1 MKDIVL
7 ITGGLGYIGSHI
19 YLSLIKKDYY
29 PIIIDDLSTSNIS
42 VVKSLTKITSKK
54 VDFEDGVGGAA
65 QGYANGAAAGAAIW
79 QAKNLVYAGRTVQGA
94 QGINVGGTESIIK
107 SIEGTDCNK
116 IIFSSSALVYGNT
129 VKQSID
135 EQHSLNS
142 NSPYAESKILSE
154 KALLSKS
161 QNSNDLSIGILRY
174 FNPAGADTSGFIG
187 DNPNSIY
194 KNLFVIL
201 DDIALGLKDN
211 IEIYGNDYETSD
223 GTCIRDYLHVTDLA
237 EGHINLIELLN
248 KTSSNQIF
256 NLGSGRGYSVLEVL
270 REYEK
275 ANKVTFIK
283 KITQRREGDVPILR
297 ADTSQAEKLLGWEN
311 KFSLEEMC
319 RSSLNF
325 TNRGLMITTQI
336 IAVLLKGYTAL

>member
-54 VDFEDGVGGAA
+54 VDFYEGDIRNTGFVK
-65 QGYANGAAAGAAIW
+65 NIILNKKINTIIHLAGKKSVEESVINS
-79 QAKNLVYAGRTVQGA
+79 KIYMDC
-94 QGINVGGTESIIK
+94 NVGGTESIIK

-174 FNPAGADTSGFIG
+174 FNPAGAYTSGFIG

-325 TNRGLMITTQI
+325 RKFNS
-336 IAVLLKGYTAL
+336 LL

>member
-54 VDFEDGVGGAA
+54 VDFYKGDIRNTGFVK
-65 QGYANGAAAGAAIW
+65 NIILNKKINTIIHLAGKKSVEESVINS
-79 QAKNLVYAGRTVQGA
+79 KIYMDC
-94 QGINVGGTESIIK
+94 NVGGTESIIK

-135 EQHSLNS
+135 EQHSLNF

-325 TNRGLMITTQI
+325 RKFNS
-336 IAVLLKGYTAL
+336 LL

>member
-54 VDFEDGVGGAA
+54 VDFYEGDIRNTGFVK
-65 QGYANGAAAGAAIW
+65 NIILNKKINTIIHLAGKKSVEESVINS
-79 QAKNLVYAGRTVQGA
+79 KIYMDC
-94 QGINVGGTESIIK
+94 NVGGTESIIK

-135 EQHSLNS
+135 EKHSLNF

-325 TNRGLMITTQI
+325 RKVNS
-336 IAVLLKGYTAL
+336 LL

>member
-54 VDFEDGVGGAA
+54 VDFYEGDIRNTGFVK
-65 QGYANGAAAGAAIW
+65 NIILNKKINTIIHLAGKKSVEESVINS
-79 QAKNLVYAGRTVQGA
+79 KIYMDC
-94 QGINVGGTESIIK
+94 NVGGTESIIK

-154 KALLSKS
+154 KVLLSKS

-194 KNLFVIL
+194 KNLFVLL

-297 ADTSQAEKLLGWEN
+297 ADISQAEKLLGWEN

-325 TNRGLMITTQI
+325 RKFNS
-336 IAVLLKGYTAL
+336 LL

>member
-54 VDFEDGVGGAA
+54 VDFYEGDIRNTGFVK
-65 QGYANGAAAGAAIW
+65 NIILNKKINTIIHLAGKKSVEESVINS
-79 QAKNLVYAGRTVQGA
+79 KIYMDC
-94 QGINVGGTESIIK
+94 NVGGTESIIK

-283 KITQRREGDVPILR
+283 KITQKREGDVPILR
-297 ADTSQAEKLLGWEN
+297 ADISQAEKLLGWEN

-325 TNRGLMITTQI
+325 RKFNS
-336 IAVLLKGYTAL
+336 LL

>member
-1 MKDIVL
+1 MKEIVL

-54 VDFEDGVGGAA
+54 VDFYEGDIRNTGFVK
-65 QGYANGAAAGAAIW
+65 NIILNKKINTIIHLAGKKSVEESVINS
-79 QAKNLVYAGRTVQGA
+79 KIYMDC
-94 QGINVGGTESIIK
+94 NVGGTESIIK

-283 KITQRREGDVPILR
+283 KIIQRREGDVPILR
-297 ADTSQAEKLLGWEN
+297 ADISQAEKLLGWEN

-325 TNRGLMITTQI
+325 RKFNS
-336 IAVLLKGYTAL
+336 LL

>member
-54 VDFEDGVGGAA
+54 VDFYEGDIRNTGFVK
-65 QGYANGAAAGAAIW
+65 NIILNKKINTIIHLAGKKSVEESVINS
-79 QAKNLVYAGRTVQGA
+79 KIYMDC
-94 QGINVGGTESIIK
+94 NVGGTESIIK

-129 VKQSID
+129 IKQSID
-135 EQHSLNS
+135 EQHSLSS

-283 KITQRREGDVPILR
+283 KITQRREGDVAILR

-325 TNRGLMITTQI
+325 RKFNS
-336 IAVLLKGYTAL
+336 LL

>member
-54 VDFEDGVGGAA
+54 VDFYEGDIRNTGFVK
-65 QGYANGAAAGAAIW
+65 NIILNKKINTIIHLAGKKSVEESVINS
-79 QAKNLVYAGRTVQGA
+79 KIYMDC
-94 QGINVGGTESIIK
+94 NVGGTESIIK

-297 ADTSQAEKLLGWEN
+297 ADISKAEKLLGWEN

-325 TNRGLMITTQI
+325 RKFNS
-336 IAVLLKGYTAL
+336 LL

>member
-1 MKDIVL
+1 MKEIVL

-54 VDFEDGVGGAA
+54 VDFYEGDIRNTGFVK
-65 QGYANGAAAGAAIW
+65 NIILNKKINTIIHLAGKKSVEESVINS
-79 QAKNLVYAGRTVQGA
+79 KIYMDC
-94 QGINVGGTESIIK
+94 NVGGTESIIK

-325 TNRGLMITTQI
+325 RKFNS
-336 IAVLLKGYTAL
+336 LL

>member
-42 VVKSLTKITSKK
+42 VVKSLAKITSKK
-54 VDFEDGVGGAA
+54 VDFYEGDIRNTGFVK
-65 QGYANGAAAGAAIW
+65 NIILNKKINTIIHLAGKKSVEESVINS
-79 QAKNLVYAGRTVQGA
+79 KIYMDC
-94 QGINVGGTESIIK
+94 NVGGTESIIK

-325 TNRGLMITTQI
+325 RKFNS
-336 IAVLLKGYTAL
+336 LL

>member
-54 VDFEDGVGGAA
+54 VDFYEGDIRNTGFVK
-65 QGYANGAAAGAAIW
+65 NIILNKKINTIIHLAGKKSVEESVINS
-79 QAKNLVYAGRTVQGA
+79 KIYMDC
-94 QGINVGGTESIIK
+94 NVGGTESIIK

-297 ADTSQAEKLLGWEN
+297 ADISQAEKLLGWEN

-325 TNRGLMITTQI
+325 RKFNS
-336 IAVLLKGYTAL
+336 LL

>member
-54 VDFEDGVGGAA
+54 VDFYEGDIRNTGFVK
-65 QGYANGAAAGAAIW
+65 NILLNKKINTIIHLAGKKSVEESVINS
-79 QAKNLVYAGRTVQGA
+79 KIYMDC
-94 QGINVGGTESIIK
+94 NVGGTESIIK

-129 VKQSID
+129 IKQSID

-256 NLGSGRGYSVLEVL
+256 NLGSGRGYSVFEVL

-325 TNRGLMITTQI
+325 RKFNS
-336 IAVLLKGYTAL
+336 LL

>member
-54 VDFEDGVGGAA
+54 VDFYEGDIRNTGFVK
-65 QGYANGAAAGAAIW
+65 NIILNKKINTIIHLAGKKSVEESVINS
-79 QAKNLVYAGRTVQGA
+79 KIYMDC
-94 QGINVGGTESIIK
+94 NVGGTESIIK

-154 KALLSKS
+154 RALLSKS

-325 TNRGLMITTQI
+325 RKFNS
-336 IAVLLKGYTAL
+336 LL

>member
-54 VDFEDGVGGAA
+54 VDFYEGDIRNTGFVK
-65 QGYANGAAAGAAIW
+65 NIILNKKINTIIHLAGKKSVEESVINS
-79 QAKNLVYAGRTVQGA
+79 KIYMDC
-94 QGINVGGTESIIK
+94 NVGGTESIIK

-135 EQHSLNS
+135 EQHSLSS

-325 TNRGLMITTQI
+325 RKFNS
-336 IAVLLKGYTAL
+336 LL

>member
-54 VDFEDGVGGAA
+54 VDFYEGDIRNTGFVK
-65 QGYANGAAAGAAIW
+65 NIILNKKINTIIHLAGKKSVEESVINS
-79 QAKNLVYAGRTVQGA
+79 KIYMDC
-94 QGINVGGTESIIK
+94 NVGGTESIIK

-116 IIFSSSALVYGNT
+116 IIFISSALVYGNT

-325 TNRGLMITTQI
+325 RKFNS
-336 IAVLLKGYTAL
+336 LL

>member
-54 VDFEDGVGGAA
+54 VDFYEGDIRNTGFVK
-65 QGYANGAAAGAAIW
+65 NIILNKKINTIIHLAGKKSVEESVINS
-79 QAKNLVYAGRTVQGA
+79 KIYMDC
-94 QGINVGGTESIIK
+94 NVGGTESIIK

-135 EQHSLNS
+135 EQHSLNF

-297 ADTSQAEKLLGWEN
+297 ADISQAEKLLGWEN

-325 TNRGLMITTQI
+325 RKFNS
-336 IAVLLKGYTAL
+336 LL

>member
-54 VDFEDGVGGAA
+54 VDFYEGDIRNTGFVK
-65 QGYANGAAAGAAIW
+65 NIILNKKINTIIHLAGKKSVEESVINS
-79 QAKNLVYAGRTVQGA
+79 KIYMDCNL
-94 QGINVGGTESIIK
+94 GGTESIIK

-325 TNRGLMITTQI
+325 RKFNS
-336 IAVLLKGYTAL
+336 LL

>member
-54 VDFEDGVGGAA
+54 VDFYEGDIRNTGFVK
-65 QGYANGAAAGAAIW
+65 NIILNKKINTIIHLAGKKSVEESVINS
-79 QAKNLVYAGRTVQGA
+79 KIYMDC
-94 QGINVGGTESIIK
+94 NVGGTESIIK

-116 IIFSSSALVYGNT
+116 IIFSSSALVYGNAI
-129 VKQSID
+129 KQSID
-135 EQHSLNS
+135 EQHTLNS

-325 TNRGLMITTQI
+325 RKFNS
-336 IAVLLKGYTAL
+336 LL

>member
-54 VDFEDGVGGAA
+54 VDFYEGDIRNTGFVK
-65 QGYANGAAAGAAIW
+65 NIILNKKINTIIHLAGKKSVEESVINS
-79 QAKNLVYAGRTVQGA
+79 KIYMDC
-94 QGINVGGTESIIK
+94 NVGGTESIIK

-201 DDIALGLKDN
+201 DDIALGLKNN
-211 IEIYGNDYETSD
+211 IEIHGNDYETSD

-325 TNRGLMITTQI
+325 RKFNS
-336 IAVLLKGYTAL
+336 LL

>member
-54 VDFEDGVGGAA
+54 VDFYEGDIRNTGFVK
-65 QGYANGAAAGAAIW
+65 NIILNKKINTIIHLAGKKSVEESVINS
-79 QAKNLVYAGRTVQGA
+79 KIYMDC
-94 QGINVGGTESIIK
+94 NVGGTESIIK

-256 NLGSGRGYSVLEVL
+256 NLGSGRGYSVFEVL

-325 TNRGLMITTQI
+325 RKFNS
-336 IAVLLKGYTAL
+336 LL

>member
-54 VDFEDGVGGAA
+54 VDFYEGDIRNTGFVK
-65 QGYANGAAAGAAIW
+65 NIILNKKINTIIHLAGKKSVEESVINS
-79 QAKNLVYAGRTVQGA
+79 KIYMDC
-94 QGINVGGTESIIK
+94 NVGGTESIIK

-135 EQHSLNS
+135 EQHSLNF

-283 KITQRREGDVPILR
+283 KIIQRREGDVPILR
-297 ADTSQAEKLLGWEN
+297 ADISQAEKLLGWEN

-325 TNRGLMITTQI
+325 RKFNS
-336 IAVLLKGYTAL
+336 LL

>member
-54 VDFEDGVGGAA
+54 VDFYEGDIRNTGFVK
-65 QGYANGAAAGAAIW
+65 NIILNKKINTIIHLAGKKSVEESVINS
-79 QAKNLVYAGRTVQGA
+79 KIYMDC
-94 QGINVGGTESIIK
+94 NVGGTESIIK

-311 KFSLEEMC
+311 NFSLEEMC

-325 TNRGLMITTQI
+325 RKFNS
-336 IAVLLKGYTAL
+336 LL

>member
-54 VDFEDGVGGAA
+54 VDFYEGDIRNTGFVK
-65 QGYANGAAAGAAIW
+65 NIILNKKINTIIHLAGKKSVEESVINS
-79 QAKNLVYAGRTVQGA
+79 KIYMDC
-94 QGINVGGTESIIK
+94 NVGGTESIIK

-135 EQHSLNS
+135 EQHSLNF

-275 ANKVTFIK
+275 ANKVTFMK

-325 TNRGLMITTQI
+325 RKFNS
-336 IAVLLKGYTAL
+336 LL

>member
-54 VDFEDGVGGAA
+54 VDFYEGDIRNTGFVK
-65 QGYANGAAAGAAIW
+65 NIILNKKINTIIHLAGKKSVEESVINS
-79 QAKNLVYAGRTVQGA
+79 KIYMDC
-94 QGINVGGTESIIK
+94 NVGGTESIIK

-129 VKQSID
+129 FKQSID

-275 ANKVTFIK
+275 ANKVTFMK

-297 ADTSQAEKLLGWEN
+297 ADISQAEKLLGWEN

-325 TNRGLMITTQI
+325 RKFNS
-336 IAVLLKGYTAL
+336 LL

>member
-54 VDFEDGVGGAA
+54 VDFYEGDIRNTGFVK
-65 QGYANGAAAGAAIW
+65 NIILNKKINTIIHLAGKKSVEESVINS
-79 QAKNLVYAGRTVQGA
+79 KIYMDC
-94 QGINVGGTESIIK
+94 NVGGTESIIK

-116 IIFSSSALVYGNT
+116 IIFSSSALVYGNAI
-129 VKQSID
+129 KQSID
-135 EQHSLNS
+135 EQHSLSS

-325 TNRGLMITTQI
+325 RKFNS
-336 IAVLLKGYTAL
+336 LL

>member
-54 VDFEDGVGGAA
+54 VDFYEGDIRNTGFVK
-65 QGYANGAAAGAAIW
+65 NILLNKKINTIIHLAGKKSVEESVINS
-79 QAKNLVYAGRTVQGA
+79 KIYMDC
-94 QGINVGGTESIIK
+94 NVGGTESIIK

-325 TNRGLMITTQI
+325 RKFNS
-336 IAVLLKGYTAL
+336 LL

>member
-54 VDFEDGVGGAA
+54 VDFYEGDIRNTGFVK
-65 QGYANGAAAGAAIW
+65 NIILNKKINTIIHLAGKKSVEESVINS
-79 QAKNLVYAGRTVQGA
+79 KIYMDC
-94 QGINVGGTESIIK
+94 NVGGTESIIK

-248 KTSSNQIF
+248 KTSTNQIF

-325 TNRGLMITTQI
+325 RKFNS
-336 IAVLLKGYTAL
+336 LL

>member
-54 VDFEDGVGGAA
+54 VDFYEGDIRNTGFVK
-65 QGYANGAAAGAAIW
+65 NIILNKKINTIIHLAGKKSVEESVINS
-79 QAKNLVYAGRTVQGA
+79 KIYMDC
-94 QGINVGGTESIIK
+94 NVGGTESIIK

-283 KITQRREGDVPILR
+283 KITQRREGDVSILR

-311 KFSLEEMC
+311 KFTLEEMC

-325 TNRGLMITTQI
+325 RKFNS
-336 IAVLLKGYTAL
+336 LL

>member
-54 VDFEDGVGGAA
+54 VDFYEGDIRNTGFVK
-65 QGYANGAAAGAAIW
+65 NIILNKKINTIIHLAGKKSVEESVINS
-79 QAKNLVYAGRTVQGA
+79 KIYMDC
-94 QGINVGGTESIIK
+94 NVGGTESIIK

-201 DDIALGLKDN
+201 DDIALGLKYN

-325 TNRGLMITTQI
+325 RKFNS
-336 IAVLLKGYTAL
+336 LL

>member
-54 VDFEDGVGGAA
+54 VDFYKGDIRNTGFVK
-65 QGYANGAAAGAAIW
+65 NIILNKKINTIIHLAGKKSVEESVINS
-79 QAKNLVYAGRTVQGA
+79 KIYMDC
-94 QGINVGGTESIIK
+94 NVGGTESIIK

-325 TNRGLMITTQI
+325 RKFNS
-336 IAVLLKGYTAL
+336 LL

>member
-54 VDFEDGVGGAA
+54 VDFYEGDIRNTGFVK
-65 QGYANGAAAGAAIW
+65 NIILNKKINTIIHLAGKKSVEESVINS
-79 QAKNLVYAGRTVQGA
+79 KIY
-94 QGINVGGTESIIK
+94 IDCNVGGTESIIK

-116 IIFSSSALVYGNT
+116 IIFSSSALVYGNAI
-129 VKQSID
+129 KQSID
-135 EQHSLNS
+135 EQHSLSS

-325 TNRGLMITTQI
+325 RKFNS
-336 IAVLLKGYTAL
+336 LL

>member
-54 VDFEDGVGGAA
+54 VDFYEGDIRNTGFVK
-65 QGYANGAAAGAAIW
+65 NIILNKKINTIIHLAGKKSVEESVINS
-79 QAKNLVYAGRTVQGA
+79 KIYMDC
-94 QGINVGGTESIIK
+94 NVGGTESIIK

-129 VKQSID
+129 IKQSID
-135 EQHSLNS
+135 EQHSLSS

-319 RSSLNF
+319 RSSLYFRKFNS
-325 TNRGLMITTQI
+325 
-336 IAVLLKGYTAL
+336 LL

>member
-1 MKDIVL
+1 M
-7 ITGGLGYIGSHI
+7 
-19 YLSLIKKDYY
+19 
-29 PIIIDDLSTSNIS
+29 
-42 VVKSLTKITSKK
+42 
-54 VDFEDGVGGAA
+54 
-65 QGYANGAAAGAAIW
+65 
-79 QAKNLVYAGRTVQGA
+79 
-94 QGINVGGTESIIK
+94 
-107 SIEGTDCNK
+107 
-116 IIFSSSALVYGNT
+116 
-129 VKQSID
+129 
-135 EQHSLNS
+135 
-142 NSPYAESKILSE
+142 SE

-325 TNRGLMITTQI
+325 RKFNS
-336 IAVLLKGYTAL
+336 LL

>member
-54 VDFEDGVGGAA
+54 VDFYEGDIRNTGFVK
-65 QGYANGAAAGAAIW
+65 NIILNKKINTIIHLAGKKSVEESVINS
-79 QAKNLVYAGRTVQGA
+79 KIYMDC
-94 QGINVGGTESIIK
+94 NVGGTESIIK

-237 EGHINLIELLN
+237 DGHINLIELLN

-325 TNRGLMITTQI
+325 RKFNS
-336 IAVLLKGYTAL
+336 LL

>member
-54 VDFEDGVGGAA
+54 VDFYEGDIRNTGFVK
-65 QGYANGAAAGAAIW
+65 NIILNKKINTIIHLAGKKSVEESVINS
-79 QAKNLVYAGRTVQGA
+79 KIYMDC
-94 QGINVGGTESIIK
+94 NVGGTESIIK

-270 REYEK
+270 RGYEK

-325 TNRGLMITTQI
+325 RKFNS
-336 IAVLLKGYTAL
+336 LL

>member
-54 VDFEDGVGGAA
+54 VDFYEGDIRNTGFVK
-65 QGYANGAAAGAAIW
+65 NIILNKKINTIIHLAGKKSVEESVINS
-79 QAKNLVYAGRTVQGA
+79 KIYMDC
-94 QGINVGGTESIIK
+94 NVGGTESIIK
-107 SIEGTDCNK
+107 SIEGTNCNK

-135 EQHSLNS
+135 EKHSLNS

-325 TNRGLMITTQI
+325 RKFNT
-336 IAVLLKGYTAL
+336 LL

>member
-54 VDFEDGVGGAA
+54 VDFYEGDIRNTGFVK
-65 QGYANGAAAGAAIW
+65 NIILNKKINTIIHLAGKKSVEESVINS
-79 QAKNLVYAGRTVQGA
+79 KIYMDC
-94 QGINVGGTESIIK
+94 NVGGTESIIK

-116 IIFSSSALVYGNT
+116 IIFSSSALVYGNAI
-129 VKQSID
+129 KQSN
-135 EQHSLNS
+135 EQHSLSS

-325 TNRGLMITTQI
+325 RKFNS
-336 IAVLLKGYTAL
+336 LL